1 MFTADLGMSDAEADE
16 ARDESG
22 DGNAEQA
29 VARGRPAA
37 AGKPLATW
45 KQAAAGK
52 PTARGRSNSRGKQQ
66 RQEGRS

>member
-37 AGKPLATW
+37 AGKPLT
-45 KQAAAGK
+45 
-52 PTARGRSNSRGKQQ
+52 TCGREASSY
-66 RQEGRS
+66 